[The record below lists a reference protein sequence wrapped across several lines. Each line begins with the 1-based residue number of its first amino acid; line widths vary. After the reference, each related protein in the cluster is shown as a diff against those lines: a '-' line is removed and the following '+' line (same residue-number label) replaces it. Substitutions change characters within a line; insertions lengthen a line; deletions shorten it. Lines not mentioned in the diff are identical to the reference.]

1 MLFLGGVLIP
11 CGLLRGLLPRHTNMA
26 SKNKIWLPAGSGQ
39 D

>member
-11 CGLLRGLLPRHTNMA
+11 CGLLPRHTNMA

-39 D
+39 E